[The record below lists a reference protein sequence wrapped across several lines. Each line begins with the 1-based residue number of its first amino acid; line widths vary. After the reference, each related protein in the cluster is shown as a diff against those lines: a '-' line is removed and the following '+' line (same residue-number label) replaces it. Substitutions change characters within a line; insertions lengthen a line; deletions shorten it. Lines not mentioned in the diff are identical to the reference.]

1 MRTLILRELILD
13 LESTDGVD
21 IVAEEVNAVGVFATV
36 RIDVEDGAA
45 QGKLSWFVDIIHL
58 MEAEA
63 AQGLLDIGNS
73 DRLVFLEH
81 EGPCVEGLLRDD
93 HLGQRLGISDNV
105 K

>member
-45 QGKLSWFVDIIHL
+45 QGKLTWFVDII
-58 MEAEA
+58 
-63 AQGLLDIGNS
+63 D
-73 DRLVFLEH
+73 LVET
-81 EGPCVEGLLRDD
+81 ETT
-93 HLGQRLGISDNV
+93 
-105 K
+105 